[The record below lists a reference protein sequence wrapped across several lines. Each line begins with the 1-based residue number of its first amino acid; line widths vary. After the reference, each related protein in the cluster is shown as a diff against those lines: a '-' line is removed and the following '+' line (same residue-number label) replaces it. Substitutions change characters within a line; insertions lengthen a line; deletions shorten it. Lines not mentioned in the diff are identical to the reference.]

1 MLSVTDVVTGSAS
14 ASVLGRMQQTST
26 STRQTTGR
34 STQLISHNQKLM
46 MFVVISQTVMVLND
60 HCI

>member
-1 MLSVTDVVTGSAS
+1 MSVTDVVTGSAT

-26 STRQTTGR
+26 STRQTTGH
-34 STQLISHNQKLM
+34 STQLIRHNQKLM